1 MRFAVTIVAP
11 PGYPHVAAFFEVAE
25 ALRSGLAALGHEAVV
40 TTRGDLPGTQH
51 IVLGSNLLLEH
62 PLPIARDAI
71 LYNLEQ
77 IDVGSPWLKPE
88 LIALFKRS
96 RVWDY
101 SRRNARALAELGVKV
116 EQVVPVGYVPELT
129 RIEHAPKKDIDVL
142 FVGSINERRKAVL
155 DGFANAGVNLVG
167 VFGAYGKKRDALI
180 ARSKLVLNVHY
191 YEAKVLE
198 IVRLQYLLANQ
209 VVVLSERGA
218 DPSEDAE
225 LSDAVAFTDYERLV
239 AEGLR
244 LLAAPEERAILAK
257 NGFEA
262 IRRRPQ
268 ADYLRRALN
277 EATQPQAAPIIMET
291 HV

>member
-1 MRFAVTIVAP
+1 MRFAITIVAP

-25 ALRSGLAALGHEAVV
+25 SLRSGLVTLGHEAVV
-40 TTRGDLPGTQH
+40 TTRGDIPGYQH
-51 IVLGSNLLLEH
+51 IILGSNLLLEY

-77 IDVGSPWLKPE
+77 IDIGSPWLKPE

-101 SRRNARALAELGVKV
+101 SRRNAKALADLGVKV
-116 EQVVPVGYVPELT
+116 EQVVPVGYAPELT
-129 RIEHAPKKDIDVL
+129 RIQHAPKKDIDVL
-142 FVGSINERRKAVL
+142 FFGSMNERRKAIL
-155 DGFANAGVNLVG
+155 DGFTNAGVALVG
-167 VFGAYGKKRDALI
+167 VFGAYGGKRDALI
-180 ARSKLVLNVHY
+180 ARAKIVLNVHY
-191 YEAKVLE
+191 YDAKVLE

-209 VVVLSERGA
+209 VAVLSESGA

-225 LSDAVAFTDYERLV
+225 LSDAVSFAPYERLV
-239 AEGLR
+239 AQGLR
-244 LLAAPEERAILAK
+244 LLSSPEERDVLAK
-257 NGFEA
+257 KGFDA

-277 EATQPQAAPIIMET
+277 HATERRDTPIT
-291 HV
+291 L